1 MRTTV
6 ASVFLVATLLLAA
19 CSPVALATPAA
30 PALNTTSPQAP
41 VSGSASAAVAAFQE
55 TLESVY
61 NKVNAS
67 VVNIRVVQKQT
78 ASSQSLPDIPGFPFP
93 GPRGPQGPQDDFQ
106 QGAGSGFVW
115 DKQGHIVTNNHVVAG
130 ADRIVVTF
138 HDGTTV
144 SAKVVGTDPD
154 SDLAVIKV
162 DVAADRLQPVTLA
175 DSTQAKVGQ
184 LAIAIGNP
192 FGLQGT
198 MTTGIVSA
206 IGRLLPVDS
215 SNATGPSYTIPD
227 VIQTDAAINPGNSGG
242 LLLDDQGHVLG
253 VTSAIISPVRAS
265 AGIGFAIPSAI
276 VKKVVPSLMTT
287 GTYVHP
293 YLGIAGATLNPD
305 IAKAMNLGA
314 DQRGA
319 LVIAVTGGGPA
330 EKAGLRGSTQ
340 QVTIDGRHTRVGG
353 DVIVAV
359 AGKPVKTFDDLVTY
373 LSRSASVGQTLT
385 LDVLRDGKHQ
395 TVTITPAARP
405 TSPQQTAQAPTQQ
418 APNRRGPN
426 QQNPSPRGPDQ
437 QAPAVPTRGPTLGVL
452 GVTVTPAIA
461 AAMNLPANSKGVLV
475 QQAISGSPA
484 AQAGLRGSDT
494 PLDSSGSGLYIG
506 GDIIVAM
513 DGQPTAT
520 VEELRALLQKAQPG
534 QQVTLDLLRNG
545 QTLQATVTLTGRS
558 GTTP

>member
-1 MRTTV
+1 MKTTL
-6 ASVFLVATLLLAA
+6 ASVFLAATLLLAA
-19 CSPVALATPAA
+19 CSPATLATPAA
-30 PALNTTSPQAP
+30 AAAPPASAPAPARSALPPALS
-41 VSGSASAAVAAFQE
+41 VVALQD
-55 TLESVY
+55 TLESIY
-61 NKVNAS
+61 NQVNAS
-67 VVNIRVVQKQT
+67 VVNIRVVQKQ
-78 ASSQSLPDIPGFPFP
+78 AVPSQSLPDMPGFPFNQP
-93 GPRGPQGPQDDFQ
+93 APQGPQDNYQ

-115 DKQGHIVTNNHVVAG
+115 NKEGHIVTNNHVVAG

-144 SAKVVGTDPD
+144 SARVVGADPD
-154 SDLAVIKV
+154 SDLAVVKV
-162 DVAADRLQPVTLA
+162 DTAAARLQPVTLA

-215 SNATGPSYTIPD
+215 SSATGPSYTIPD

-276 VKKVVPSLMTT
+276 VKKVVPSLITT
-287 GTYVHP
+287 GRYVHP
-293 YLGIAGATLNPD
+293 YLGISGVTLNPD
-305 IAKAMNLGA
+305 LARAMNLPD

-319 LVIAVTGGGPA
+319 LVIDVTSGGPA
-330 EKAGLRGSTQ
+330 EQASLRKSAQ
-340 QVTIDGRHTRVGG
+340 QVTIDGQQMRVGG
-353 DVIVAV
+353 DVVVAV
-359 AGKPVKTFDDLVTY
+359 EGKPVKMFDDLVTY
-373 LSRSASVGQTLT
+373 LSRSASVGQALT

-395 TVTITPAARP
+395 TVTIVPAARP
-405 TSPQQTAQAPTQQ
+405 PSGQQTAQ
-418 APNRRGPN
+418 APNRRGP
-426 QQNPSPRGPDQ
+426 SQ
-437 QAPAVPTRGPTLGVL
+437 QAPTMPTRGPTLGVQ

-461 AAMNLPANSKGVLV
+461 AAMSLPTNAKGVLV
-475 QQAISGSPA
+475 EQVVSGSPA
-484 AQAGLRGSDT
+484 AQAGLRGSTT
-494 PLDSSGSGLYIG
+494 PLDSSGSGLYVG

-513 DGQPTAT
+513 DGQPTTT

-534 QQVTLDLLRNG
+534 QRVTLDLLRDG
-545 QTLQATVTLTGRS
+545 QTMQVAVTLTGRS
-558 GTTP
+558 GPTQ